1 MWSRSSRYRVLL
13 LIQDMD
19 MDMDTGAGAACG
31 RDTRTSKDI
40 RTWGLR
46 AAGAE
51 IGIFRHTVWQRTT

>member
-1 MWSRSSRYRVLL
+1 MGSHNRRYRVLL

-19 MDMDTGAGAACG
+19 MDTDTGAGAARG
-31 RDTRTSKDI
+31 VDTRTSKDI

-51 IGIFRHTVWQRTT
+51 IGIFRHTVWQRTA